1 MTKLLFSGKLQI
13 EDIRKHSEETI
24 AKLRRLLTDGAT
36 AQADP
41 RRKDFYEVENGR
53 VVYYIHIPPTTGKV
67 YLLATWPK
75 EDSST
80 ATESP
85 LRSRHTRAGDDS

>member
-1 MTKLLFSGKLQI
+1 MTKLRFSGKLQI
-13 EDIRKHSEETI
+13 EDIRKHSEETM

-53 VVYYIHIPPTTGKV
+53 VVYYIHPADRWQS
-67 YLLATWPK
+67 LLAGDLA
-75 EDSST
+75 ERRLVDSHREPVEIQT
-80 ATESP
+80 HK
-85 LRSRHTRAGDDS
+85 SRG